1 MICNLIP
8 FPLLPVFSSAFSN
21 GTENVALNI
30 WWRPL
35 GLPQKCYEHH
45 FIMPLKKNRKVSKR
59 HNNATAKK
67 CAIWWKMRCI
77 TKIKKT

>member
-8 FPLLPVFSSAFSN
+8 FPLLPVFSSTFSN

-45 FIMPLKKNRKVSKR
+45 FIMPLKKIGRSQRDTIMQLQRNVQFGEKWVALQR
-59 HNNATAKK
+59 
-67 CAIWWKMRCI
+67 
-77 TKIKKT
+77 